1 MIDGRFVLFGRQ
13 QAGFAVGSYD
23 RTKPLVIDPTLVY
36 STYLGGSGD
45 DLGSSI
51 AVDSSNNI
59 YIAGTTSSTNFP
71 LQGAAFG
78 ANAGLAD
85 IFVTK
90 IDAAGANVIYST
102 YVGGSGQDRGDGI
115 AVDTNGNAYVVGRVD
130 SLSINFPTTAGS
142 FATSYRGGDF
152 DGVVFKL
159 NAQGQCVGLFRLSWR
174 RRKRLDRRRRG

>member
-1 MIDGRFVLFGRQ
+1 MLFRS
-13 QAGFAVGSYD
+13 QAGFEVGTYD
-23 RTKPLVIDPTLVY
+23 RSKPLVIDPTLVY
-36 STYLGGSGD
+36 STYLGGTGD
-45 DLGSSI
+45 DLGNSI
-51 AVDSSNNI
+51 AVDSNNNI
-59 YIAGTTSSTNFP
+59 YVTGTTDSTNFP

-115 AVDTNGNAYVVGRVD
+115 AVDTNGSAYVVGRID
-130 SLSINFPTTAGS
+130 SLSINFPATAGS
-142 FATSYRGGDF
+142 FASTYRGGDF

-159 NAQGQCVGLFRLSWR
+159 DRKSTRLNSSHIQKSR
-174 RRKRLDRRRRG
+174 MPSSA